1 MEEKPKTIDDK
12 IDLVIETLDAMFDM
26 LADVAFD
33 RPRFAEYDYK
43 RLAGMMDTL
52 KTLKQETKND
62 ENQNL

>member
-12 IDLVIETLDAMFDM
+12 IDFIIETLDAMFDM
-26 LADVAFD
+26 LMDVAWG
-33 RPRFAEYDYK
+33 RQRFSEYDEK
-43 RLAGMMDTL
+43 RLTGMMDTL